1 MLHKPKP
8 PMDKNQ
14 SMVKGPKNL
23 PIVAVPCRCTINSPA
38 RIPIDKGTN
47 HWLKMG
53 VAILRPSMAESTEIA
68 GVIIPSPKNSDA
80 PTKPKAIRNIF
91 FWSEIRVVR
100 RFNANSDMI
109 PPSPLLSARMI
120 TMTYLKLM
128 VSIMHQKIRDRIPS
142 TEASLMARC
151 AVRKHWRSA

>member
-1 MLHKPKP
+1 M
-8 PMDKNQ
+8 
-14 SMVKGPKNL
+14 
-23 PIVAVPCRCTINSPA
+23 
-38 RIPIDKGTN
+38 
-47 HWLKMG
+47 
-53 VAILRPSMAESTEIA
+53 
-68 GVIIPSPKNSDA
+68 
-80 PTKPKAIRNIF
+80 
-91 FWSEIRVVR
+91 VR

-151 AVRKHWRSA
+151 AVRKHWRSAYSGLVPISPKTTPSAASVITGRAAFCAVLCIYCLRFLTSIFANHSTALKVFLQINCFSLAQLVFFAIILGLW